1 MYYLYY
7 EGVGMVEIAAA
18 VSMATSA
25 YNGIK
30 RAIEM
35 GREAQD
41 VASAF
46 GKFFDAKESIAE
58 ASVEHREGSK
68 VKKLFSGTSVE
79 AQALEITAAKH
90 KTMQLE
96 KELRE
101 FLLYSGQSQFY
112 EDMMIERRRIRDA
125 RIAEARRRAAKQAM
139 YIDGSIIGVSVIGT
153 FVFVMW
159 VVNLIV
165 GASA

>member
-1 MYYLYY
+1 MI
-7 EGVGMVEIAAA
+7 EIAAA

-25 YNGIK
+25 YSGIK

-35 GREAQD
+35 GKEAQD

-58 ASVEHREGSK
+58 ASIEHKQGSK

-101 FLLYSGQSQFY
+101 FLLYTGQSQFY
-112 EDMMIERRRIRDA
+112 DDMMVERRRIRQA
-125 RIAEARRRAAKQAM
+125 RLEEAQRRAANQALM
-139 YIDGSIIGVSVIGT
+139 IDGTIITVACIGT
-153 FVFVMW
+153 FTFVMW

>member
-1 MYYLYY
+1 MIEL
-7 EGVGMVEIAAA
+7 AAA
-18 VSMATSA
+18 VSMASSA
-25 YNGIK
+25 YSGIK

-46 GKFFDAKESIAE
+46 CKFFDAKESIAE
-58 ASVEHREGSK
+58 ASIAHKEGSK

-90 KTMQLE
+90 KTEQLE

-101 FLLYSGQSQFY
+101 FLLWTGQEQFY
-112 EDMMIERRRIRDA
+112 NDMMIERRRIRAA

-139 YIDGSIIGVSVIGT
+139 IIDGTILGVATVGT
-153 FVFVMW
+153 FMFVMW
-159 VVNLIV
+159 VVNFIV
-165 GASA
+165 SNGPAT

>member
-1 MYYLYY
+1 MI
-7 EGVGMVEIAAA
+7 EIAAA

-41 VASAF
+41 VAQAF

-58 ASVEHREGSK
+58 ASVKHREGSK

-112 EDMMIERRRIRDA
+112 EDMMLERRRIREA
-125 RIAEARRRAAKQAM
+125 RIAEARRQAAKQALI
-139 YIDGSIIGVSVIGT
+139 IDGTIIGVSCIGC
-153 FVFVMW
+153 FMFLMW
-159 VVNLIV
+159 AVNLIV
-165 GASA
+165 SKGA

>member
-1 MYYLYY
+1 MI
-7 EGVGMVEIAAA
+7 EIAAA

-41 VASAF
+41 VAQAF

-58 ASVEHREGSK
+58 ASIENKQGSK

-101 FLLYSGQSQFY
+101 FLLYSGQGQFY
-112 EDMMIERRRIRDA
+112 DDMMIERRRIRQA
-125 RIAEARRRAAKQAM
+125 RLAEAKRKAAKQALM
-139 YIDGSIIGVSVIGT
+139 IDGTIIGVSVIGT
-153 FVFVMW
+153 FVFIMW
-159 VVNLIV
+159 AVNLIV
-165 GASA
+165 SHS

>member
-1 MYYLYY
+1 MIEL
-7 EGVGMVEIAAA
+7 AAA
-18 VSMATSA
+18 VSIASSA
-25 YNGIK
+25 YSSIK

-58 ASVEHREGSK
+58 ASIEHKEGSK

-90 KTMQLE
+90 KTEQLE

-101 FLLYSGQSQFY
+101 FLLWSGQEQFY
-112 EDMMIERRRIRDA
+112 KDMMRERRRIREA
-125 RIAEARRRAAKQAM
+125 RIAEARRRAANQAM
-139 YIDGSIIGVSVIGT
+139 IIDGTILGVATIGT
-153 FVFVMW
+153 FMFVMW
-159 VVNLIV
+159 VVNFIV
-165 GASA
+165 SNGPAT

>member
-1 MYYLYY
+1 MIEL
-7 EGVGMVEIAAA
+7 AAA
-18 VSMATSA
+18 VSMASSA
-25 YNGIK
+25 YSGIK

-58 ASVEHREGSK
+58 ASIAHKEGSK

-101 FLLYSGQSQFY
+101 FLLYTGQSQFY
-112 EDMMIERRRIRDA
+112 EDMMVERRRIRQA
-125 RIAEARRRAAKQAM
+125 RLEEAKRRAANQALM
-139 YIDGSIIGVSVIGT
+139 IDGTIITVACIGT
-153 FVFVMW
+153 FMFVMW

-165 GASA
+165 SNGPAT

>member
-1 MYYLYY
+1 MI
-7 EGVGMVEIAAA
+7 EIAAA

-41 VASAF
+41 VAQAF

-58 ASVEHREGSK
+58 ASIEHKQGSK

-101 FLLYSGQSQFY
+101 FLLYSGQGQFY
-112 EDMMIERRRIRDA
+112 DDMMIERRRIRQA
-125 RIAEARRRAAKQAM
+125 RLAEAKRKAAKQALM
-139 YIDGSIIGVSVIGT
+139 IDGTIIGVSVIGT
-153 FVFVMW
+153 FVFIMW
-159 VVNLIV
+159 AVNLIV
-165 GASA
+165 SHS

>member
-1 MYYLYY
+1 MI
-7 EGVGMVEIAAA
+7 EIAAA

-41 VASAF
+41 VAQAF

-58 ASVEHREGSK
+58 ASVKHREGSK

-101 FLLYSGQSQFY
+101 FLLYSGQVQFY
-112 EDMMIERRRIRDA
+112 EDMMLERRRIRES
-125 RIAEARRRAAKQAM
+125 RIAEARRQAAKQALI
-139 YIDGSIIGVSVIGT
+139 IDGTIIGVSCIGC
-153 FVFVMW
+153 FMFLMW
-159 VVNLIV
+159 AVNLIV
-165 GASA
+165 SNAA

>member
-1 MYYLYY
+1 MI
-7 EGVGMVEIAAA
+7 EIAAA

-41 VASAF
+41 VAQAF

-58 ASVEHREGSK
+58 ASVKHKEGSK

-112 EDMMIERRRIRDA
+112 EDMMLERRRIREA
-125 RIAEARRRAAKQAM
+125 RIAEARRQAAKQALI
-139 YIDGSIIGVSVIGT
+139 IDGTIIGVSCIGC
-153 FVFVMW
+153 FMFLMW
-159 VVNLIV
+159 AVNLIV
-165 GASA
+165 SKGA

>member
-1 MYYLYY
+1 MI
-7 EGVGMVEIAAA
+7 EIAAA

-41 VASAF
+41 VAQAF

-58 ASVEHREGSK
+58 ASIEHKQGSK

-101 FLLYSGQSQFY
+101 FLLYSGQGQFY
-112 EDMMIERRRIRDA
+112 DDMIIERRRIRQA
-125 RIAEARRRAAKQAM
+125 RLDEAKRKAAKQALM
-139 YIDGSIIGVSVIGT
+139 IDGTIIGVSVIGT
-153 FVFVMW
+153 FVFIMW
-159 VVNLIV
+159 AVNLIV
-165 GASA
+165 SHS

>member
-1 MYYLYY
+1 MIEL
-7 EGVGMVEIAAA
+7 AAA
-18 VSMATSA
+18 VSIASSA
-25 YNGIK
+25 YSSIK

-58 ASVEHREGSK
+58 ASIEHKEGSK

-112 EDMMIERRRIRDA
+112 EDMMRERRRIREA
-125 RIAEARRRAAKQAM
+125 RIAEARRRAANQAM
-139 YIDGSIIGVSVIGT
+139 IIDGTILGVATIGT
-153 FVFVMW
+153 FMFVMW
-159 VVNLIV
+159 VVNFIV
-165 GASA
+165 SNGPAT

>member
-1 MYYLYY
+1 MI
-7 EGVGMVEIAAA
+7 EIAAA

-41 VASAF
+41 VAQAF

-58 ASVEHREGSK
+58 ASVKHREGSK

-90 KTMQLE
+90 KTAQLE

-101 FLLYSGQSQFY
+101 FLLYSGQTQFY
-112 EDMMIERRRIRDA
+112 EDMMLERRRIREA
-125 RIAEARRRAAKQAM
+125 RIAEARRQAAKQALI
-139 YIDGSIIGVSVIGT
+139 IDGTIIGVSCIGC
-153 FVFVMW
+153 FMFLMW
-159 VVNLIV
+159 AVNLIV
-165 GASA
+165 SKGA

>member
-1 MYYLYY
+1 MI
-7 EGVGMVEIAAA
+7 EIAAA

-41 VASAF
+41 VAQAF
-46 GKFFDAKESIAE
+46 GKFFDAKERIAE
-58 ASVEHREGSK
+58 ASIEHKQGSK

-101 FLLYSGQSQFY
+101 FLLYTGQSQFY
-112 EDMMIERRRIRDA
+112 DDMMVERRRIRQA
-125 RIAEARRRAAKQAM
+125 RLEEAQRRAANQALM
-139 YIDGSIIGVSVIGT
+139 IDGTIITVACIGT
-153 FVFVMW
+153 FAFVMW

-165 GASA
+165 SNAT

>member
-1 MYYLYY
+1 MIEL
-7 EGVGMVEIAAA
+7 AAA
-18 VSMATSA
+18 VSMASSA
-25 YNGIK
+25 YSGIK

-58 ASVEHREGSK
+58 ASIEHKEGSK

-90 KTMQLE
+90 KTEQLE

-101 FLLYSGQSQFY
+101 FLLWTGQEQFY
-112 EDMMIERRRIRDA
+112 NDMMRERRRIREA
-125 RIAEARRRAAKQAM
+125 RMAEARRRAAKQAM
-139 YIDGSIIGVSVIGT
+139 IIDGTILGVATIGT
-153 FVFVMW
+153 FMFVMW
-159 VVNLIV
+159 VVNFIV
-165 GASA
+165 SNGPAT

>member
-1 MYYLYY
+1 MI
-7 EGVGMVEIAAA
+7 EIAAA

-58 ASVEHREGSK
+58 ASVKHREGSK

-90 KTMQLE
+90 KTAQLE

-101 FLLYSGQSQFY
+101 FLLYSGQVQFY
-112 EDMMIERRRIRDA
+112 EDMMLERIRMREA
-125 RIAEARRRAAKQAM
+125 RIAEARRQAAKQALI
-139 YIDGSIIGVSVIGT
+139 IDGTIVGVSCIGC
-153 FVFVMW
+153 FMFLMW
-159 VVNLIV
+159 AVNLIV
-165 GASA
+165 SKGA

>member
-1 MYYLYY
+1 MI
-7 EGVGMVEIAAA
+7 EIAAA

-58 ASVEHREGSK
+58 ASVKHREGSK

-90 KTMQLE
+90 KTAQLE

-101 FLLYSGQSQFY
+101 FLLYSGQVQFY
-112 EDMMIERRRIRDA
+112 EDMMLERRRIREA
-125 RIAEARRRAAKQAM
+125 RIAEARRQAAKQALI
-139 YIDGSIIGVSVIGT
+139 IDGTIIGVSCIGC
-153 FVFVMW
+153 FMFLMW
-159 VVNLIV
+159 AVNLIV
-165 GASA
+165 SKGA

>member
-1 MYYLYY
+1 MI
-7 EGVGMVEIAAA
+7 EIAAA

-41 VASAF
+41 VAQAF

-58 ASVEHREGSK
+58 ASIENKQGSK

-90 KTMQLE
+90 KTAQLE

-112 EDMMIERRRIRDA
+112 EDMMIERRRIRQA
-125 RIAEARRRAAKQAM
+125 RMNEAKRRAAKQALI
-139 YIDGSIIGVSVIGT
+139 IDGTIIGVSVIGT
-153 FVFVMW
+153 FVFLMW
-159 VVNLIV
+159 AVNLI
-165 GASA
+165 ASNAA

>member
-1 MYYLYY
+1 MI
-7 EGVGMVEIAAA
+7 EIAAA

-25 YNGIK
+25 YSGIK

-35 GREAQD
+35 GKEAQD

-58 ASVEHREGSK
+58 ASIEHKQGSK

-101 FLLYSGQSQFY
+101 FLLYTGQSQFY
-112 EDMMIERRRIRDA
+112 DDMMVERRRIRQA
-125 RIAEARRRAAKQAM
+125 RLEEAQRRAANQALM
-139 YIDGSIIGVSVIGT
+139 IDGTIIGVSVIGT